1 MSRRAV
7 GPRALLAPCCLLAA
21 LLLLPTPA
29 VAADNREL
37 AAEREAFV
45 EVEVAGVGITPAGV
59 PAVLLRRPGA
69 EEAIPIFIGTGQAR
83 SIARAL
89 QGAEPPRPMTHDLL
103 NNTLGVLEARV
114 ARVFVDDVRDSTF
127 YGMIELKAPDRE
139 EPVRVD
145 SRPSDAL
152 ALALRADAPV
162 AVSPQVLEAAREL
175 DYEGMEE
182 RVAKAAG
189 ITVNPLSTDLREAL
203 GLPEREGVVVSQVTG
218 PAREAGLRA
227 GDLITEVNGETPKG
241 PTAFRRLIRDT
252 PKGQSASIQYWQEGE
267 SHRIEV
273 PSDLPEERRTGG
285 SVSPA

>member
-1 MSRRAV
+1 MSCRAI
-7 GPRALLAPCCLLAA
+7 GPRALLAPCSLLAA
-21 LLLLPTPA
+21 LLLLPAPT
-29 VAADNREL
+29 VAADTREL
-37 AAEREAFV
+37 AAEQEAFV

-103 NNTLGVLEARV
+103 NNTLGVLETRV
-114 ARVFVDDVRDSTF
+114 ARVYVDDVRDRTF
-127 YGMIELKAPDRE
+127 YGMIELTAPDRE
-139 EPVRVD
+139 DPVRVD

-162 AVSPQVLEAAREL
+162 EVSPQVLEAAREL
-175 DYEGMEE
+175 EYEGMEE

-189 ITVNPLSTDLREAL
+189 ITVNPLSADLREAL
-203 GLPEREGVVVSQVTG
+203 GLPDRSGVVVSRVVG
-218 PAREAGLRA
+218 PAREAGLRP

-241 PTAFRRLIRDT
+241 PTAFRKLIRDT
-252 PKGQSASIQYWQEGE
+252 PEGETATIGYWQEGE
-267 SHRIEV
+267 SHRIEIS
-273 PSDLPEERRTGG
+273 PDLPKQRQTGG